1 MKKIDKIIDISHN
14 PTNYDILNFMFP
26 NMTTRPLG
34 NGAAMLIKFDKGADE
49 IYLQF
54 SWLNAPYKG
63 ENI

>member
-1 MKKIDKIIDISHN
+1 MKRIDKIIDISHN

-26 NMTTRPLG
+26 NMLSWPLG
-34 NGAAMLIKFDKGADE
+34 CGETIVIKFDKGADE
-49 IYLQF
+49 FYIKS